1 MRATRAASE
10 RDVELERASV
20 YQTQSAEA
28 LADVE
33 RKLAELREAEQAFVR
48 TQHELAA
55 RSDAIAEQEAALAAR
70 ERRLAAKEEPPTSP
84 DLEIL
89 EARIRRLEQGG
100 RPRSEEAQTFS
111 AGLRALQDRGLRSN
125 REPDEPLH

>member
-1 MRATRAASE
+1 
-10 RDVELERASV
+10 
-20 YQTQSAEA
+20 
-28 LADVE
+28 
-33 RKLAELREAEQAFVR
+33 VR

-55 RSDAIAEQEAALAAR
+55 RSDAITEQEAALAER
-70 ERRLAAKEEPPTSP
+70 ERRLAAKEAPPASP

-100 RPRSEEAQTFS
+100 RLRTEEAQTFS
-111 AGLRALQDRGLRSN
+111 AGLRALRERGLRSN